1 MAGLAVFRSFVMPA
15 GRQLRL
21 AGEQLVLAPPCLLG
35 RISGGDLGVGV
46 LGVGRPVPDGGA
58 DEPQRG
64 TRVVSDRAVQPVVG
78 QLRLVLRADLTARAA
93 SRMSGLLASAA
104 GRRVGPGRNTV
115 PGCSLMRRAS
125 SHEPACAEDGDMP
138 GVSRHE
144 GSQVLGHGTVSP
156 HRIRAITGELRAMA
170 RTRASLYAV
179 RAIFRPFSSSQ
190 SMNSASPMNVKL
202 ETLAV

>member
-1 MAGLAVFRSFVMPA
+1 
-15 GRQLRL
+15 
-21 AGEQLVLAPPCLLG
+21 
-35 RISGGDLGVGV
+35 
-46 LGVGRPVPDGGA
+46 
-58 DEPQRG
+58 
-64 TRVVSDRAVQPVVG
+64 
-78 QLRLVLRADLTARAA
+78 
-93 SRMSGLLASAA
+93 
-104 GRRVGPGRNTV
+104 
-115 PGCSLMRRAS
+115 
-125 SHEPACAEDGDMP
+125 MP